1 MLQAVCSAE
10 RLSPAD
16 QKRGEKVGQHPRDPH
31 VSPGDAAVV
40 LMSAKS
46 ESAMEAKMGADGSL
60 PPCTEAGLIPA
71 PGTCHTELATAD
83 ET

>member
-1 MLQAVCSAE
+1 MCSAE

-31 VSPGDAAVV
+31 VSPGDAAAV

-46 ESAMEAKMGADGSL
+46 ESAMEAKM

-71 PGTCHTELATAD
+71 PGTCHTELATGD